1 MEPSSPATTA
11 TFPAAVEEHET
22 YPPMVSSSL
31 FPLFP
36 LAASTSSAPPAESQ
50 WLSNPSFSFDA
61 SSLNIP
67 ATTSSSLPSP
77 QSHSSDEDTPLQA
90 APAKYEL
97 VPSSPSSDEERGSRR
112 KKSGRRK
119 RKREKERYDG
129 AATSR
134 KAGIRAWAG
143 LETKPAKDYYVD
155 AKGDHDNLAF
165 GSLYRS
171 DHEVFD
177 VACQSNCS

>member
-1 MEPSSPATTA
+1 M
-11 TFPAAVEEHET
+11 
-22 YPPMVSSSL
+22 
-31 FPLFP
+31 
-36 LAASTSSAPPAESQ
+36 
-50 WLSNPSFSFDA
+50 
-61 SSLNIP
+61 
-67 ATTSSSLPSP
+67 
-77 QSHSSDEDTPLQA
+77 
-90 APAKYEL
+90 
-97 VPSSPSSDEERGSRR
+97 PSSPSSDEERGSRR

-143 LETKPAKDYYVD
+143 SETKPAKDYYVD